1 MSILDRLKDGKDPE
15 PEKAPEAPPAQQP
28 PPAVAP
34 RKQGV
39 RLGSQAS
46 GQPRQAPAAGALLEK
61 KPPPQAAEGEEAP
74 DEEPAG
80 EYDPL
85 SLMTPRTIED
95 DSSESFTSS
104 AGVADLLK

>member
-39 RLGSQAS
+39 RLGSQATAQSQAS

-61 KPPPQAAEGEEAP
+61 
-74 DEEPAG
+74 
-80 EYDPL
+80 
-85 SLMTPRTIED
+85 SPRPRLPRARKRPMKSRPGNTIP
-95 DSSESFTSS
+95 
-104 AGVADLLK
+104 